1 MKQKL
6 ISMLLLFCMAVPI
19 VAACGVVPPPVENT
33 TTGSVQILE
42 TTAHTKET
50 SLLESSEATTLA
62 ETSEKDETTQNT
74 VSSDIEETTAAETA
88 QTVTRL
94 PTINPL
100 ETAPD
105 VSYRKVTT
113 LVPYEDGVAVIAN
126 REIRY
131 FDIEREE
138 LYLTCQDPECDHTN
152 DKTCISLIF
161 GYTRMYSSYFQ
172 NFVYCEY
179 NSKFYIPR
187 GQQIFSYKADGTDLT
202 LEYSFGDMGALSKP
216 TYLNNYFYQLTAYEN
231 YIYFVYAADDILYRY
246 NVDTKTLETIYEDY
260 TCNFY
265 VITEGGLLAEC
276 CRYEGTTI
284 VEEYIVMAD
293 ADGKNAKKIEAF
305 GMNKASNFINT
316 AIYHDGIYYGS
327 MSGETNQIAHIVAF
341 DPQTSN
347 IKTLATCTG
356 HNRVNLLSVTDE
368 MIYFNDN
375 DFMSKEVWCIPISG
389 GEPKLAFSPLSYH
402 TGHKVYTPPY
412 EKKNDES
419 FYLSDIYFLSEDKVI
434 IGGMDYEYVPM
445 YIADVKEDGTFTNI
459 RRAPLKS
466 DRYVSAEPIEKV
478 EITPA
483 EDIVSEHLDD
493 FVEFHFYSDGSIRQT
508 KSLMYDN
515 MYAGNLAIQFRVVGI
530 DHIED
535 KNATYYYVHILHIY
549 GMEEYE
555 YDPEKLYLLKY
566 NGTPAYPYYDRPPLE
581 FNKDYLIAASRTF
594 DQKPYLSGSPVLSLS
609 YEGTKTY
616 VYSPNY
622 DLCMLMCAEKITN
635 PNENQ
640 IFKADKHGKYITAA
654 NGRGLGLETYD
665 YKCELYAL
673 LAEVWEIE

>member
-19 VAACGVVPPPVENT
+19 VAACGVVDTPIGET

-42 TTAHTKET
+42 TTAHTED
-50 SLLESSEATTLA
+50 TTLP
-62 ETSEKDETTQNT
+62 ETSEKT
-74 VSSDIEETTAAETA
+74 ETA
-88 QTVTRL
+88 QTVTLL
-94 PTINPL
+94 PTVNPL

-113 LVPYEDGVAVIAN
+113 LVPYEDGVGVIAN
-126 REIRY
+126 RELRY

-138 LYLTCQDPECDHTN
+138 LYLTCQDPACDHT
-152 DKTCISLIF
+152 DDTTCISLLF
-161 GYTRMYSSYFQ
+161 GYARTYSSYVQ

-179 NSKFYIPR
+179 NGRFYIPR
-187 GQQIFSYKADGTDLT
+187 GQQLFSYKADGSDLT
-202 LEYSFGDMGALSKP
+202 LEYSFGDIGALSKP
-216 TYLNNYFYQLTAYEN
+216 TYLNNYFFQFTAYEN
-231 YIYFVYAADDILYRY
+231 YIYFVYGNDDRLYRY
-246 NVDTKTLETIYEDY
+246 NVDTKTLETVYEDY
-260 TCNFY
+260 SYNFY

-305 GMNKASNFINT
+305 DMNKASNFINT
-316 AIYHDGIYYGS
+316 AIYHNGIYYGS
-327 MSGETNQIAHIVAF
+327 MSDGTDQNSHIAAF
-341 DPQTSN
+341 DPKTGN
-347 IKTLATCTG
+347 IKTIATCTG
-356 HNRVNLLSVTDE
+356 YYRVNLLAVTDE
-368 MIYFNDN
+368 MIYFNESDL
-375 DFMSKEVWCIPISG
+375 MSREVWCVPISG
-389 GEPKLAFSPLSYH
+389 GEPKLSFSALSYH
-402 TGHKVYTPPY
+402 TGHEVYTPPY
-412 EKKNDES
+412 ERENDET
-419 FYLSDIYFLSEDKVI
+419 FHLADIYFLSEDKVI

-459 RRAPLKS
+459 RRVPLKS

-493 FVEFHFYSDGSIRQT
+493 FVEFHFYSDGSIRHT

-515 MYAGNLAIQFRVVGI
+515 MYAGNLAIGFRVVGI

-566 NGTPAYPYYDRPPLE
+566 NGTPACPYYDRPPLE
-581 FNKDYLIAASRTF
+581 LNKDYLIAASRTF
-594 DQKPYLSGSPVLSLS
+594 DQKPYLSVSQVMSLS
-609 YEGTKTY
+609 YEGSKTY

-622 DLCMLMCAEKITN
+622 DLCMLLCAEKITN
-635 PNENQ
+635 PIENQ
-640 IFKADKHGKYITAA
+640 IFKADKHRKYITAA